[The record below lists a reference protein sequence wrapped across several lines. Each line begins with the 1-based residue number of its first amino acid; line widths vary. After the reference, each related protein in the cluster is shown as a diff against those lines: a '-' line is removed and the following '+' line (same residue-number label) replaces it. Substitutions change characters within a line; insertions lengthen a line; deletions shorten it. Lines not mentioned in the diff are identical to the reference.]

1 MAKTKQ
7 HIEAELLLLK
17 VTCFLHPRYHP
28 KIKDILKMV
37 PKLVRLFIWSCMVNS
52 NENVAENEK
61 LII

>member
-52 NENVAENEK
+52 NENVA
-61 LII
+61 

>member
-1 MAKTKQ
+1 MTKTKQ
-7 HIEAELLLLK
+7 HIEAEFLLLK

-37 PKLVRLFIWSCMVNS
+37 PKVVRYIIWSCMVNS
-52 NENVAENEK
+52 KENVAGNEK